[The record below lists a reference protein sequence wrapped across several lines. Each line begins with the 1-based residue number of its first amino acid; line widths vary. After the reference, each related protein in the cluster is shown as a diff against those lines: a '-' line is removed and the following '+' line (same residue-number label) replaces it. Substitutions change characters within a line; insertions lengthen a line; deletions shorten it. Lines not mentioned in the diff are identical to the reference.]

1 MKNVKT
7 YTKAEENLVKLNHKF
22 KDIIFKPL
30 IIALTFLGV
39 PPNFIAS
46 LSAVIV
52 ASGLYFSF
60 SLSNPII
67 FIVCLWIHFVL
78 DALDGPL
85 SRFQGKNSNQGAI
98 TDSLVDYLGVLCATI
113 FIGLFTQTPVYIL
126 IPFVSLYLM
135 EIYNTFISSILN
147 SQLEYGTKPR
157 LVIYVLLTLEILTK
171 YQYTNT
177 GMSILVLLMIP
188 MVIASFINI
197 YKLAK

>member
-1 MKNVKT
+1 M
-7 YTKAEENLVKLNHKF
+7 
-22 KDIIFKPL
+22 
-30 IIALTFLGV
+30 
-39 PPNFIAS
+39 
-46 LSAVIV
+46 
-52 ASGLYFSF
+52 
-60 SLSNPII
+60 
-67 FIVCLWIHFVL
+67 WIHFVL

-113 FIGLFTQTPVYIL
+113 FIGLFTQTPGYIL
-126 IPFVSLYLM
+126 LPFVSLYLM

-171 YQYTNT
+171 YQYTTT
-177 GMSILVLLMIP
+177 GMSILVVLMIP
-188 MVIASFINI
+188 MVIASFVNI